1 MSTTQTPRPFYKFPK
16 SLSAEESH
24 PPTNGFET
32 SPPVNN
38 NSNEK
43 INKEQLI
50 PKRSAPPPPK
60 IAQKIVQMS
69 ASGLNGSLSNPSG
82 KGRGPKK
89 PTSLGP
95 PPKPSR
101 SPNDPVLARS
111 PSAGSGQKP
120 GFSSETPTS
129 PKYSASG
136 YSSLKGAPAI
146 NVHGEPIQPSTN
158 EKDGSKSLKFLGNFF
173 SGKYCFLCSLFL
185 ITKISFF

>member
-24 PPTNGFET
+24 SPTNGFET
-32 SPPVNN
+32 SPSVNNN

-60 IAQKIVQMS
+60 VAQKVVQMS
-69 ASGLNGSLSNPSG
+69 ASGLNGSITSG
-82 KGRGPKK
+82 KDNQRRGPKK
-89 PTSLGP
+89 PNSLGP

-101 SPNDPVLARS
+101 SVTDPVLARS
-111 PSAGSGQKP
+111 PSAGSGQKQ
-120 GFSSETPTS
+120 GFLSETPTS

-146 NVHGEPIQPSTN
+146 NVHGEPIQPSPN
-158 EKDGSKSLKFLGNFF
+158 EKDGNTKPLKFFGNFY
-173 SGKYCFLCSLFL
+173 SGKYCF
-185 ITKISFF
+185 FFVFFS